1 MLAIRFEVLARDRR
15 SGARVGRLV
24 TPHGTFETP
33 MFMPVGTQATVKT
46 LAPEELR
53 EIGAKIVL
61 ANTYHLWLRPG
72 EDVVAEAGGLHR
84 FMAWDGAIL
93 TDSGGFQVFSL
104 AERRRVEE
112 EGVYFL
118 SHLDGSV
125 KFMSPEVSIAVQ
137 NALDADIIM
146 AFDECPPLEADRTYV
161 EKSAERTLRWAER
174 SLRAHRFPERQA
186 LFGIVQGGFYPDLR
200 IAHARALVALDFPG
214 YAVGGLSIGEPKEV
228 MYRILEETVPHLPE
242 GKPRYLMGVG
252 SPDAIFAAV
261 ERGIDLFDS
270 VLPTRIARNGTAM
283 TSRGRLVVR
292 NAEYRRS
299 WDPLDA
305 ACDCKVCRTFTR
317 GYLRHLFHA
326 EEMLGPRLLT
336 YHNLY
341 FLLSLME
348 GIRASIRE
356 GRFQEFKEAFLTAY
370 YADQPNR
377 GF

>member
-1 MLAIRFEVLARDRR
+1 LSIRFEILARDRD
-15 SGARVGRLV
+15 SQARVGRLV
-24 TPHGTFETP
+24 TPHGTLETP

-46 LAPEELR
+46 LTPEELR
-53 EIGAKIVL
+53 EIGTKIIL
-61 ANTYHLWLRPG
+61 GNTYHLWLRPG

-104 AERRRVEE
+104 AERRRIEE
-112 EGVYFL
+112 EGVYFR

-125 KFMSPEVSIAVQ
+125 KFMSPEMSIAVQ
-137 NALDADIIM
+137 NDLGADIIM
-146 AFDECPPLEADRTYV
+146 AFDECPPLDADRVYV
-161 EKSAERTLRWAER
+161 QKSMERTLRWAER
-174 SLRAHRFPERQA
+174 SLRAHRHPEKQA

-200 IAHARALVALDFPG
+200 IAHAHALVALDFPG
-214 YAVGGLSIGEPKEV
+214 YAVGGLSIGEPKDV
-228 MYRILEETVPHLPE
+228 MYRILEETVPHLPDE
-242 GKPRYLMGVG
+242 KPRYLMGVG

-283 TSRGRLVVR
+283 TRRGRVVVR
-292 NAEYRRS
+292 NATYRRS
-299 WDPLDA
+299 WEALDS
-305 ACDCKVCRTFTR
+305 ACSCKVCRTFTR

-326 EEMLGPRLLT
+326 GEMLGPRLVS

-348 GIRASIRE
+348 GIRISIRE
-356 GRFQEFKEAFLTAY
+356 GRYLEFKEAFLATY
-370 YADQPNR
+370 YADRSGR